1 MNIMKKY
8 HKIISSV
15 VALSL
20 SASMLTAS
28 ALSASALDN
37 WSTIRTNITSVMLA
51 PGSNATELNFCWY
64 SLENGVPSVQIVKKG
79 ESFDNAP
86 TFDGTAEKAY
96 KDIDLGTQY
105 YSNKVT
111 VKGLEN
117 NTNYEYRYRVDDG
130 EWSEPEDY
138 RNADTTDGFKF
149 IAVGDPQIGIGVGG
163 SEADT
168 QRWINTLNLAT
179 EKAGD
184 AAFIYSMGDQIDG
197 NMEYDQYAGFMY
209 PQTLRNYSIATTAG
223 NHDCDVPNMQWHFN
237 NPNVTDYGVTSATGD
252 YYFSYG
258 DTLFINLNSNAVL
271 KSSKSSA
278 VIAKEHRKCIEE
290 AIATNPYAKWRV
302 VSFHQDI
309 YGYPDHYTDPE
320 VAECREQLYPIL
332 DDYDIDVVLTGHGHN
347 YTRSF
352 QMYGN
357 EYVSNSEEYKSNDV
371 TVNNPDGTVYF
382 ELSTAASKNYENNKA
397 GYDAHI
403 AKSFAV
409 NGVQSYSVVSVTD
422 GKLSV
427 ETYRTDTNERY
438 DSYTIT
444 KSDSAKLEKSIV
456 AGEKIIASGEYSE
469 AKLEN
474 LKEAVEE
481 GNAVLYTD
489 KETMYDVAVKIDN
502 AIFALR
508 PLVYGDVNDDGEVAI
523 NDVTYIRLQLA
534 GKLELT
540 DSQLARADA
549 NGDGKLDVT
558 DATLVQMYLVKAI
571 DKLGQ

>member
-28 ALSASALDN
+28 ALSAGAIDN
-37 WSTIRTNITSVMLA
+37 WSAIRTDITQVMLA
-51 PGSNATELNFCWY
+51 PDSDESQLNFAWY
-64 SLENGVPSVQIVKKG
+64 SLENGVPSVQIVKYG
-79 ESFDNAP
+79 ENFDNANV
-86 TFDGTAEKAY
+86 FYGTAQKAY
-96 KDIDLGTQY
+96 KDLDSQAQY

-111 VKGLEN
+111 VTGLEN
-117 NTNYEYRYRVDDG
+117 GADYQYRYRVDEG

-138 RNADTTDGFKF
+138 RCTDSTNGFSF
-149 IAVGDPQIGIGVGG
+149 IAVGDPQIGVGNGG

-168 QRWINTLNLAT
+168 QRWENTLNLAVET
-179 EKAGD
+179 ARD
-184 AAFIYSMGDQIDG
+184 AAFIYSMGDQVDG
-197 NMEYDQYAGFMY
+197 NLEYDQYAGFMY
-209 PQTLRNYSIATTAG
+209 PQILRNYSIATTAG
-223 NHDCDVPNMQWHFN
+223 NHDCDVPNLQWHFN
-237 NPNVTDYGVTSATGD
+237 NPNVTEYGVTSATGD

-271 KSSKSSA
+271 KSSKSDA

-290 AIATNPYAKWRV
+290 AVSSNPYAKWRV
-302 VSFHQDI
+302 VTFHQDI
-309 YGYPDHYTDPE
+309 YGYPDHYSDPE
-320 VAECREQLYPIL
+320 VKTCREQLYPIL

-357 EYVSNSEEYKSNDV
+357 EAVSDSEEFKSNDV

-382 ELSTAASKNYENNKA
+382 ELSTAASKNYENNKP
-397 GYDAHI
+397 GYGGHI

-422 GKLSV
+422 EYLSV

-444 KSDSAKLEKSIV
+444 KSDSAKLEKSI
-456 AGEKIIASGEYSE
+456 AAAEKIIASGEYTDE
-469 AKLEN
+469 QLAE
-474 LKEAVEE
+474 LKATVDE
-481 GNAVLYTD
+481 GKALTD
-489 KETMYDVAVKIDN
+489 EDKAAMYDAAVKIDN
-502 AIFALR
+502 ALFALR

-523 NDVTYIRLQLA
+523 NDATYVRMYLA
-534 GKLELT
+534 GKIELT
-540 DSQLARADA
+540 PAQLARADA
-549 NGDGKLDVT
+549 NYDGVVDVKDVT
-558 DATLVQMYLVKAI
+558 LIQMYLVQLV
-571 DKLGQ
+571 DKLG

>member
-28 ALSASALDN
+28 ALSAGAIDN
-37 WSTIRTNITSVMLA
+37 WSAIRTNITQVMLA
-51 PGSNATELNFCWY
+51 PGSDESQLNFAWY
-64 SLENGVPSVQIVKKG
+64 SLENGVPSVQIVKYG
-79 ESFDNAP
+79 ESFDNANV
-86 TFDGTAEKAY
+86 FYGTAQKAY
-96 KDIDLGTQY
+96 KDLDSQAQY

-111 VKGLEN
+111 VTGLEN
-117 NTNYEYRYRVDDG
+117 GADYQYRYRVDEG

-138 RNADTTDGFKF
+138 RCTDSTNGFSF
-149 IAVGDPQIGIGVGG
+149 IAVGDPQIGVGNGG

-168 QRWINTLNLAT
+168 QRWENTLNLAVET
-179 EKAGD
+179 ARD
-184 AAFIYSMGDQIDG
+184 AAFIYSMGDQVDG
-197 NMEYDQYAGFMY
+197 NLEYDQYAGFMY
-209 PQTLRNYSIATTAG
+209 PQILRNYSIATTAG
-223 NHDCDVPNMQWHFN
+223 NHDCDVPNLQWHFN
-237 NPNVTDYGVTSATGD
+237 NPNVTEYGVTSATGD

-271 KSSKSSA
+271 KSSKSDA

-290 AIATNPYAKWRV
+290 AIDSNPYAKWRV
-302 VSFHQDI
+302 VTFHQDI
-309 YGYPDHYTDPE
+309 YGYPDHYSDPE
-320 VAECREQLYPIL
+320 VKTCREQLYPIL

-357 EYVSNSEEYKSNDV
+357 EAVSDSEEFKSNDV

-382 ELSTAASKNYENNKA
+382 ELSTAASKNYENNKP
-397 GYDAHI
+397 GYGGHI

-422 GKLSV
+422 EYLSV

-444 KSDSAKLEKSIV
+444 KSDSAKLEKSI
-456 AGEKIIASGEYSE
+456 AAAEKIIASGEYTDAQLAE
-469 AKLEN
+469 
-474 LKEAVEE
+474 LKAAVDE
-481 GNAVLYTD
+481 GKALTD
-489 KETMYDVAVKIDN
+489 EDMAAMYDAAVKIDN
-502 AIFALR
+502 ALFALR

-523 NDVTYIRLQLA
+523 NDATYVRMYLA
-534 GKLELT
+534 GKIELT
-540 DSQLARADA
+540 PAQLARADA
-549 NGDGKLDVT
+549 NYDGVVDVKDVT
-558 DATLVQMYLVKAI
+558 LIQMYLVQLV
-571 DKLGQ
+571 DKLG

>member
-28 ALSASALDN
+28 ALSAGAIDN
-37 WSTIRTNITSVMLA
+37 WSAIRTDITQVMLA
-51 PGSNATELNFCWY
+51 PGSDESQLNFAWY
-64 SLENGVPSVQIVKKG
+64 SLENGVPSVQIVKYG
-79 ESFDNAP
+79 ESFDNADV
-86 TFDGTAEKAY
+86 FYGTAQKAY
-96 KDIDLGTQY
+96 KDLDSQAQY

-111 VKGLEN
+111 VTGLEN
-117 NTNYEYRYRVDDG
+117 GADYQYRYRVDEG

-138 RNADTTDGFKF
+138 RCTDSTNGFSF
-149 IAVGDPQIGIGVGG
+149 IAVGDPQIGVGNGG

-168 QRWINTLNLAT
+168 QRWENTLNLAVET
-179 EKAGD
+179 ARD
-184 AAFIYSMGDQIDG
+184 AAFIYSMGDQVDG
-197 NMEYDQYAGFMY
+197 NLEYDQYAGFMY
-209 PQTLRNYSIATTAG
+209 PQILRNYSIATTAG
-223 NHDCDVPNMQWHFN
+223 NHDCDVPNLQWHFN
-237 NPNVTDYGVTSATGD
+237 NPNVTEYGVTSATGD

-271 KSSKSSA
+271 KSSKSDA

-290 AIATNPYAKWRV
+290 AVSSNPYAKWRV
-302 VSFHQDI
+302 VTFHQDI
-309 YGYPDHYTDPE
+309 YGYPDHYSDPE
-320 VAECREQLYPIL
+320 VKTCREQLYPIL

-357 EYVSNSEEYKSNDV
+357 EAVSDSEEFKSNDV

-382 ELSTAASKNYENNKA
+382 ELSTAASKNYENNKP
-397 GYDAHI
+397 GYGGHI

-422 GKLSV
+422 EYLSV

-444 KSDSAKLEKSIV
+444 KSDSAKLEKSI
-456 AGEKIIASGEYSE
+456 AAAEKIIASGEYTDE
-469 AKLEN
+469 QLAE
-474 LKEAVEE
+474 LKATVDE
-481 GNAVLYTD
+481 GKALTD
-489 KETMYDVAVKIDN
+489 EDKAAMYDAAVKIDN
-502 AIFALR
+502 ALFALR

-523 NDVTYIRLQLA
+523 NDATYVRMYLA
-534 GKLELT
+534 GKIELT
-540 DSQLARADA
+540 PAQLARADA
-549 NGDGKLDVT
+549 NYDGVVDVKDVT
-558 DATLVQMYLVKAI
+558 LIQMYLVQLV
-571 DKLGQ
+571 DKLG